1 MKINLSKKI
10 GASGLV
16 VGGGAVV
23 GGLVGRV
30 VGEDKLGEAVGGVG
44 VVVGV
49 GLVVVVGGGVVTA
62 VIDKYVNQNITNNK
76 VAQYGLTALEGL
88 LVAPTV
94 GCISI
99 LPIFKPIYGK
109 FLEGLCRNY
118 PCQDIV
124 ISSII
129 FSALMFKFIWGLENS
144 TTDDITTP
152 ELDLVEMD
160 EDSTNTI
167 FDTEAPIDSSDGYQV
182 F

>member
-1 MKINLSKKI
+1 MKINLSNKI
-10 GASGLV
+10 VASGLV
-16 VGGGAVV
+16 GVGGAVVGAVVGAVGEVGGVVGAVVAGGAVV
-23 GGLVGRV
+23 GG
-30 VGEDKLGEAVGGVG
+30 
-44 VVVGV
+44 
-49 GLVVVVGGGVVTA
+49 GLVTA

-88 LVAPTV
+88 LVAPIC
-94 GCISI
+94 GSI
-99 LPIFKPIYGK
+99 FGTSLKDFYAALIGTSSDNTNRI
-109 FLEGLCRNY
+109 LT
-118 PCQDIV
+118 
-124 ISSII
+124 SSII